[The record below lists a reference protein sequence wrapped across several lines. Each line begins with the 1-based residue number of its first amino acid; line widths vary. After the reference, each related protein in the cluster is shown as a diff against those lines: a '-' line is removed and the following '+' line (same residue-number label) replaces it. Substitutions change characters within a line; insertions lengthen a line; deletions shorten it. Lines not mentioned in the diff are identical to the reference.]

1 MVNKS
6 SNQNTLDF
14 EELIDNSY
22 MKKMNQ
28 SRQEIPE
35 FMNEKLGKLK
45 DLIWNVQNSES
56 LNPKEQLQMQNK
68 FDVRY
73 LCDYVFRG

>member
-1 MVNKS
+1 
-6 SNQNTLDF
+6 
-14 EELIDNSY
+14 
-22 MKKMNQ
+22 
-28 SRQEIPE
+28 
-35 FMNEKLGKLK
+35 MNEKLGKLK